1 MPFQSLLAADRIVLL
16 VEPGD
21 RDAVLD
27 AAARL
32 LGDGSTTTT
41 QAIADS
47 LRKRERLGS
56 TGIGHGIAI
65 PHGRTA
71 AFDEAR
77 GAFLRLCEPVA
88 FGASDGE
95 PVDLV
100 FAMAVPE
107 HFTQQHL
114 QLLAKPLTC
123 CQHGPGKRR
132 ERRMPV
138 HQLANAARKGARR
151 CRADLQ
157 SKATQH
163 PAQAHLHVVVLGLQ
177 QLAPGQ

>member
-1 MPFQSLLAADRIVLL
+1 MPIQSLLAADRIVLL

-32 LGDGSTTTT
+32 LADSAPGNT

-56 TGIGHGIAI
+56 TAIGHGIAI
-65 PHGRTA
+65 PHGRTP
-71 AFDEAR
+71 AFETAR
-77 GAFLRLCEPVA
+77 GAFLRLREPVD
-88 FGASDGE
+88 FGASDGQ

-100 FAMAVPE
+100 YAMAVPE

-114 QLLAKPLTC
+114 QLLA
-123 CQHGPGKRR
+123 
-132 ERRMPV
+132 E
-138 HQLANAARKGARR
+138 LAEQFADVGFRAAL
-151 CRADLQ
+151 RAAPDVAALR
-157 SKATQH
+157 AILLD
-163 PAQAHLHVVVLGLQ
+163 PAY
-177 QLAPGQ
+177 AP